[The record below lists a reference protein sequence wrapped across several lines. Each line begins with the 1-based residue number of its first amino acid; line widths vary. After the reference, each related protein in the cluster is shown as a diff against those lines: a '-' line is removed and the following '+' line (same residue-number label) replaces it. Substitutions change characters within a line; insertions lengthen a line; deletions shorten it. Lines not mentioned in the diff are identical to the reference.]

1 VTRKDPS
8 EGFKPSEIDW
18 ARLAALIDGEG
29 SILMNRRNDR
39 PQDVWLRVV
48 ICNTDPRMIIWLK
61 EHFGGSVT
69 VMRKSYREG
78 YRGQIKW
85 HTSCRKAEWIL
96 RGCYQ
101 YLICKQ
107 DQADIA
113 FAYRATTRGEGGHR
127 GSPNPPELTAYRN
140 ELREKLKALRWV
152 GNTNEE
158 MERIKDKLQG
168 VN

>member
-1 VTRKDPS
+1 MMQDGVHNPT
-8 EGFKPSEIDW
+8 EIDW
-18 ARLAALIDGEG
+18 ARLAAYIDGEG
-29 SILMNRRNDR
+29 SVLMNKRSDR

-48 ICNTDPRMIIWLK
+48 ICNTDPRLIIWLK
-61 EHFGGSVT
+61 DTFGGPVA

-85 HTSCRKAEWIL
+85 HCSCKKAEEVL
-96 RGCYQ
+96 HGCYQ

-107 DQADIA
+107 DQADVA
-113 FAYRATTRGEGGHR
+113 FAYRATTRGSGGHR
-127 GSPNPPELTAYRN
+127 GSPNSKELTEYRN
-140 ELREKLKALRWV
+140 QLRNKLKELRWT

-168 VN
+168 IN